1 MTVMTGKTAVIGL
14 GKSGLSTVN
23 FLLKNGVVPDVYD
36 TREHPAGEDKLPQGC
51 RLIKGELSGELLS
64 GYDELIAGPGLS
76 LALPA
81 LREAASRG
89 TRIIG
94 DIELFARYC
103 KAPTVGVTGSNGKS
117 TVVTLTAL
125 MAEAQGLNC
134 GLGGNIGTP
143 ALDVLAEDRDCYVL
157 ELSSFELETTSSL
170 KLAGAVILNL
180 SEDHLDRYEG
190 KMELYLAAKQR
201 IFAHADKIIV
211 NREDPATVPP
221 DGHYFASFGGDE
233 ASYGITVKDGAEWL
247 SCAGEPVMPVSALK
261 ICGRHNQMNALAAMA
276 LADTLGI
283 SREAQIKTLSSF
295 AGLPHR
301 CRLVRERNGVR
312 WYNDS
317 KATNV
322 GSTLAAVD
330 GLKSGLRGRI
340 VLLAGGLGKGQDF
353 TPVKNLLG
361 HEVALMLC
369 FGRDG
374 AMLKALGPE
383 TELCDTMAE
392 AVAYADK
399 HTRPGDIVLLA
410 PACAS
415 FDQFKGFEDRG
426 DQFAAMVE
434 SLA

>member
-143 ALDVLAEDRDCYVL
+143 ALAVLAEDRDCYVL
-157 ELSSFELETTSSL
+157 DLS
-170 KLAGAVILNL
+170 
-180 SEDHLDRYEG
+180 R
-190 KMELYLAAKQR
+190 
-201 IFAHADKIIV
+201 
-211 NREDPATVPP
+211 PP
-221 DGHYFASFGGDE
+221 P
-233 ASYGITVKDGAEWL
+233 L
-247 SCAGEPVMPVSALK
+247 
-261 ICGRHNQMNALAAMA
+261 
-276 LADTLGI
+276 
-283 SREAQIKTLSSF
+283 
-295 AGLPHR
+295 
-301 CRLVRERNGVR
+301 
-312 WYNDS
+312 
-317 KATNV
+317 
-322 GSTLAAVD
+322 
-330 GLKSGLRGRI
+330 
-340 VLLAGGLGKGQDF
+340 
-353 TPVKNLLG
+353 
-361 HEVALMLC
+361 
-369 FGRDG
+369 
-374 AMLKALGPE
+374 
-383 TELCDTMAE
+383 
-392 AVAYADK
+392 
-399 HTRPGDIVLLA
+399 
-410 PACAS
+410 
-415 FDQFKGFEDRG
+415 
-426 DQFAAMVE
+426 
-434 SLA
+434 